1 MSGVDKSYLW
11 NNSCLQTCPTNFV
24 PNNFTHKCDCLSENF
39 YLSGTLFELCLA
51 CHVGC
56 KVCTGS
62 SQSSCSSCNLGF
74 YLYEPDSLT
83 VCNST
88 CPAGQFASE
97 LELAVCILCDSTKC
111 LECVNS
117 SSICTVCHPN
127 VGVWLFNA
135 TCMTQCPDGY
145 EANNITFECDKC
157 ALGTFSFLSKCITE
171 CPLLY

>member
-1 MSGVDKSYLW
+1 LFPTISLINVTVSLKTSTFLEH
-11 NNSCLQTCPTNFV
+11 CLNFV
-24 PNNFTHKCDCLSENF
+24 LLVMSVAK
-39 YLSGTLFELCLA
+39 Y
-51 CHVGC
+51 
-56 KVCTGS
+56 
-62 SQSSCSSCNLGF
+62 NLGF

-157 ALGTFSFLSKCITE
+157 SFGKFSF
-171 CPLLY
+171 